1 MIRNLLRVLLIAA
14 ILLVL
19 AFVGLIFLVNPNQY
33 RGAIELAV
41 FDSTGYELIIAGDL
55 NLRFSPYI
63 GLTLQ
68 DVRLRNPALPQEL
81 ASTSEVALRVDPGL
95 LLRGELLISEFRADD
110 FHINYFT
117 DSAANNNWELQ
128 AAPTAGDS
136 SAGSVPGSPASTIST
151 AADSSS
157 RSNIRTSFESIL
169 INNASIDIQDLS
181 SGTRHNINDL
191 NLEARNANLDGQIF
205 PLELDFTFL
214 NNGISEPLA
223 MGLRSNI
230 AFNQSAGT
238 LDLSDINYNLT
249 PVLLQGQITV
259 TGLNDALRYE
269 GTIESNQFAIGD
281 LLQTLNPAS
290 ADADLP
296 SVSSQPPIVLAMTFS
311 SDQSQ
316 ITIPA
321 LTASLGSTTMQ
332 ADANIRLATDFEPM
346 SISYELTSNALDL
359 TPFMTSAETALAADQ
374 PVPDLAIADDADT
387 TPLTPDQSPGAASAQ
402 PVTTALP
409 LELLNSFNLLG
420 SISIESITANDMRF
434 DDITVFTNLE
444 DGVLDIESQPV
455 SAFNGTI
462 LGNMRLDAR
471 GGNGDLTTQVTINQ
485 LDLGTIT
492 PTIPRLNFV
501 AGRLNVEANYNA
513 RGTTTSELLS
523 SLSGTTQFAV
533 TGNSVDIGVI
543 KQVFTAI
550 SALSTTGEAIQQ
562 WPDVISFQELTGYI
576 LLENGITENQQV
588 KLRMDN
594 FDVTGTGGLD
604 LVTETFDYDLLFTV
618 LGEPFVQTIQIGP
631 RYHDISWPV
640 RCSSAFQDNV
650 TRYCRPDFAEVRQ
663 LFIQMGTNE
672 VRRRLDD
679 VVNDQVPEQLQD
691 GARGLLRNIF
701 N

>member
-81 ASTSEVALRVDPGL
+81 ASTSEIALRVDPGL
-95 LLRGELLISEFRADD
+95 LLRGELLISKFRADD

-191 NLEARNANLDGQIF
+191 NLEARNANLDGQFF

-214 NNGISEPLA
+214 NNGIGEPLA

-230 AFNQSAGT
+230 AFNRFAGT
-238 LDLSDINYNLT
+238 LDISDINYNLT
-249 PVLLQGQITV
+249 PVLLQGQTTV
-259 TGLNDALRYE
+259 TGLNDTLRYE
-269 GTIESNQFAIGD
+269 GTIESNQFVIGD
-281 LLQTLNPAS
+281 LLKTLNPAS
-290 ADADLP
+290 ADTDLP
-296 SVSSQPPIVLAMTFS
+296 AVSSQPPIVLAMTFS
-311 SDQSQ
+311 GDQSQ

-359 TPFMTSAETALAADQ
+359 TPFMTTAETALVADQ
-374 PVPDLAIADDADT
+374 PAPDLAIADDADT
-387 TPLTPDQSPGAASAQ
+387 TPLTPAQSPGAVSAQ

-455 SAFNGTI
+455 SAFDGTI

-492 PTIPRLNFV
+492 PTIPGLNFV

-513 RGTTTSELLS
+513 HGTTTSELLS

-533 TGNSVDIGVI
+533 TGNSVDVGVI
-543 KQVFTAI
+543 NQVFTAI

-650 TRYCRPDFAEVRQ
+650 TQYCRPDFAEVRQ
-663 LFIQMGTNE
+663 IFIQMGTNE

>member
-238 LDLSDINYNLT
+238 LDISDINYNLT

-346 SISYELTSNALDL
+346 SISYELTGNALDL
-359 TPFMTSAETALAADQ
+359 TPFMTTAETALAADQ

-420 SISIESITANDMRF
+420 SISIESIAANDMRF

-588 KLRMDN
+588 KLRIDN

>member
-68 DVRLRNPALPQEL
+68 DVRLRNPALHQEL
-81 ASTSEVALRVDPGL
+81 ASTSEIALRVDPGL

-110 FHINYFT
+110 LNINYFT

-128 AAPTAGDS
+128 AAPTAGDN

-151 AADSSS
+151 AADSRS

-259 TGLNDALRYE
+259 TGLNDTLRYE
-269 GTIESNQFAIGD
+269 GSIESDQFAIAD

-290 ADADLP
+290 ADTDLP
-296 SVSSQPPIVLAMTFS
+296 AVSSQPPIVLAMTFS
-311 SDQSQ
+311 GDQSQ

-346 SISYELTSNALDL
+346 SISYEFTSNTLNL
-359 TPFMTSAETALAADQ
+359 TPFMTTAETAPVADQ
-374 PVPDLAIADDADT
+374 PAPDLAIADDAD
-387 TPLTPDQSPGAASAQ
+387 DA
-402 PVTTALP
+402 
-409 LELLNSFNLLG
+409 
-420 SISIESITANDMRF
+420 
-434 DDITVFTNLE
+434 DDAIKE
-444 DGVLDIESQPV
+444 RYRI
-455 SAFNGTI
+455 I
-462 LGNMRLDAR
+462 
-471 GGNGDLTTQVTINQ
+471 
-485 LDLGTIT
+485 
-492 PTIPRLNFV
+492 TIPEPPLPPPSV
-501 AGRLNVEANYNA
+501 
-513 RGTTTSELLS
+513 LS
-523 SLSGTTQFAV
+523 
-533 TGNSVDIGVI
+533 
-543 KQVFTAI
+543 
-550 SALSTTGEAIQQ
+550 
-562 WPDVISFQELTGYI
+562 
-576 LLENGITENQQV
+576 
-588 KLRMDN
+588 
-594 FDVTGTGGLD
+594 
-604 LVTETFDYDLLFTV
+604 
-618 LGEPFVQTIQIGP
+618 
-631 RYHDISWPV
+631 
-640 RCSSAFQDNV
+640 
-650 TRYCRPDFAEVRQ
+650 
-663 LFIQMGTNE
+663 
-672 VRRRLDD
+672 
-679 VVNDQVPEQLQD
+679 
-691 GARGLLRNIF
+691 
-701 N
+701 

>member
-238 LDLSDINYNLT
+238 LDISDINYNLT

-359 TPFMTSAETALAADQ
+359 TPFMTTAETALAADQ

-588 KLRMDN
+588 KLRIDN

>member
-238 LDLSDINYNLT
+238 LDISDINYNLT

-359 TPFMTSAETALAADQ
+359 TPFMTTAETALAADQ

-588 KLRMDN
+588 KLRIDN

-650 TRYCRPDFAEVRQ
+650 TQYCRPDFAEVRQ
-663 LFIQMGTNE
+663 IFIQMGTNE

>member
-238 LDLSDINYNLT
+238 LDISDINYNLT

-359 TPFMTSAETALAADQ
+359 TPFMTTAETALAADQ

-420 SISIESITANDMRF
+420 SISIESIAANDMRF

-588 KLRMDN
+588 KLRIDN